1 MQNKSFL
8 EKVKFSIRKF
18 LINIKRNYYIVPLL
32 IVLAGCVQFLC
43 GLYILSNNMDRV
55 AQYHGKFSCMYV
67 FIIALL
73 AILSTVAYLNYALV
87 KYGQKRPIHMLI
99 LYLVMV
105 AINVLLLILVY
116 NSNMSALTEERE
128 LLEGF
133 IATGDKIGE
142 SNAIEQIDHCL
153 DSRKVLLAQMI
164 LIGVAVITV
173 LTAPIVQSSL
183 NKLKFKRVEQ
193 NEK

>member
-1 MQNKSFL
+1 MQNKTFMDKLKLST
-8 EKVKFSIRKF
+8 RK
-18 LINIKRNYYIVPLL
+18 LVISIKRNYYIIPLL
-32 IVLAGCVQFLC
+32 IILAGCVQFLC

-55 AQYHGKFSCMYV
+55 SQHHGNYNCMFV

-87 KYGQKRPIHMLI
+87 KYGQKRPTHMLI

-105 AINVLLLILVY
+105 IINVVLLIIVLKA
-116 NSNMSALTEERE
+116 NAAS
-128 LLEGF
+128 LLDEKASLAGF
-133 IATGDKIGE
+133 IAKGDITGQATA
-142 SNAIEQIDHCL
+142 NEQIANCL
-153 DSRKVLLAQMI
+153 ASKKVLINQLI
-164 LIGVAVITV
+164 FIGVAVVVV

-193 NEK
+193 NGN